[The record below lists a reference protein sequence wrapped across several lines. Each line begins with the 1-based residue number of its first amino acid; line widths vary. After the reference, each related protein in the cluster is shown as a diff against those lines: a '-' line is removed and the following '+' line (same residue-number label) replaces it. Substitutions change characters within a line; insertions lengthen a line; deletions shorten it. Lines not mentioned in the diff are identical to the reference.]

1 MARPEITGHGL
12 IEKLAFSI
20 QEFCTLHGIS
30 RSHYYNMRK
39 LGLGPQEME
48 LRGRRSISF
57 EAAADWRRERE
68 GVPKSGADA

>member
-1 MARPEITGHGL
+1 MARQDVTGHGL

-48 LRGRRSISF
+48 LRGRKSISF
-57 EAAADWRRERE
+57 EAAAAWRRERE
-68 GVPKSGADA
+68 DASTSEADA